1 MLGEIEGLAHWT
13 RVKVLTVVSVVYAS
27 HHNMPK
33 YHPLLPPHNSFKSSQ
48 PQLVL
53 YLHTPSAGNTVNFS
67 CVQTLLHGNYV
78 LQVWELYYTYSFW
91 TPAHTGLCRFP
102 EAPPT
107 GSFANNTKSI
117 ITNLICNVEID
128 SNIVEGNGRKLQSEL
143 LRWRWWSKWHMAGG
157 RCMGKPRMLEL
168 WRLEN

>member
-13 RVKVLTVVSVVYAS
+13 MIKVLTVVSVVYTS

-53 YLHTPSAGNTVNFS
+53 YLHTPSALPPHSVCSKYCQFQLHSNITS
-67 CVQTLLHGNYV
+67 WKLCSASMRIVQITHTASGLLHILAVY
-78 LQVWELYYTYSFW
+78 
-91 TPAHTGLCRFP
+91 FP

-107 GSFANNTKSI
+107 GSFANDN
-117 ITNLICNVEID
+117 
-128 SNIVEGNGRKLQSEL
+128 
-143 LRWRWWSKWHMAGG
+143 
-157 RCMGKPRMLEL
+157 
-168 WRLEN
+168 